1 MHSNNPTLKLD
12 SFWPYQVVV
21 LGDLISRHTLK
32 LVKEN
37 TDINL
42 SQWRVLAAIAD
53 KAGRTSSQVVAITP
67 MDKGIVSRAV
77 ASLLDGNYIHKESD
91 PTDKRRASL
100 YLTPKGRKLYE
111 LISQKQTEVIATF
124 QSDNISDPDFNAHL
138 LERITTMLEKI

>member
-1 MHSNNPTLKLD
+1 MHSNDPTLKLD
-12 SFWPYQVVV
+12 AFWPYQAVV

-53 KAGRTSSQVVAITP
+53 KSGRTSSQVVAITP

-77 ASLLDGNYIHKESD
+77 ASLLDGRYIRKELD
-91 PTDKRRASL
+91 PTDKRRAAL
-100 YLTPKGRKLYE
+100 YLTPKGRELYE
-111 LISQKQTEVIATF
+111 LISKKQTEVIATF
-124 QSDNISDPDFNAHL
+124 QSNQISDRDFNAHL
-138 LERITTMLEKI
+138 LERIKIMTKNI